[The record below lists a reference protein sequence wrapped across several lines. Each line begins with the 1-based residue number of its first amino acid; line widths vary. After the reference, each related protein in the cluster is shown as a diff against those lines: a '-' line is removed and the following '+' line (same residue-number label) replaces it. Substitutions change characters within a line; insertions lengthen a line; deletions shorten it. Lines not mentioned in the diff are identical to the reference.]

1 MLEAKQPLCAGQK
14 SPEMVVVA
22 ITEQQ
27 LFGLISGSGQ
37 KQTLKVDHAVVS
49 LPSTAADLQLKQQVT
64 EQSGVLLQC
73 YDITLGTIC
82 HSFWH
87 LKNIHFLTESSQFQ
101 TQLKEFLPQKSLH

>member
-1 MLEAKQPLCAGQK
+1 VCRSEITREKKQR
-14 SPEMVVVA
+14 VVVA

-27 LFGLISGSGQ
+27 LFGLVSGSSQ
-37 KQTLKVDHAVVS
+37 KQTLKVDNAVVS

-101 TQLKEFLPQKSLH
+101 TQLKEFLPWKSLH